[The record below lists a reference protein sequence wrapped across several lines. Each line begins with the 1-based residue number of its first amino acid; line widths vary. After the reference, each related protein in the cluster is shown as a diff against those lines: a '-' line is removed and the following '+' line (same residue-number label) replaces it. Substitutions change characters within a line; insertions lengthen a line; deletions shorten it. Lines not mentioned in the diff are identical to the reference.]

1 MSRSRQKPQLIV
13 ASRTENLANTIQS
26 ELRNSGIQTQVH
38 WPSAGDEFG
47 SMLASLTPELVLCE
61 ERLKDP
67 AVEDVIRAVRDFD
80 PDLPVLVMG
89 DHVTLMRTVGAIDL
103 GARDFVSSQDM
114 RHLTL
119 VVRRELECYEDR
131 RRMHSLF
138 KRAQELEARARS
150 LLKETGDAV
159 LQVQEGVITEINP
172 AFLGLLGRTTGDD
185 ALIGQPVLDIA
196 AADDQP
202 SLKTVLKR
210 ARKSP
215 ATEIETEIRLL
226 GKDGVTPPVQLDV
239 ASKFVDGELVTECMV
254 RQSALDKAFSPGSR
268 PDLFK
273 RLQALTPPVDG
284 SLTALVLIY
293 VDQFDSLEE
302 RIGYLDSDQILQHL
316 YDMLAPVQQPGD
328 RVFRF
333 SVSELILLVKRSSAD
348 DTRAFADQLL
358 DVVDQATFT
367 TAEHETAITATI
379 VSYPLTGEERP
390 QTLIRDMRR
399 NAAQVSR
406 RGGDISIFMG
416 PTAEASER
424 KRVADQ
430 QAERIRAALRADQ
443 LKLVFQP
450 IASLE
455 GEPGNLL
462 DTHVRMLTPD
472 GGELMAMDFLPVAI
486 EYELMPEIDAWVMQA
501 AVRVLGGSG
510 DAAGLNPTLFIRIS
524 NQTLANPQTVTSI
537 WRDAIE
543 SGQCRSEQIVFEI
556 GEGQI
561 HDHRAKFA
569 ALAEALQ
576 AHGGRVAID
585 RFGNKRASLSL
596 LTTLQPQFIKLD
608 PAFTRSLES
617 SDAEAKRQ
625 FAELIE
631 TAQSQGIR
639 TIAEHVEDANSM
651 AQLWQLG
658 INYVQ
663 GNHVQSTITADE
675 PLADAISLV

>member
-1 MSRSRQKPQLIV
+1 MTRPQQRTQLIV
-13 ASRTENLANTIQS
+13 ASRTENLANAIQN
-26 ELRNSGIQTQVH
+26 ELRSSGIQTQVH

-47 SMLASLTPELVLCE
+47 SMLASLTPEMVLCE

-89 DHVTLMRTVGAIDL
+89 DHVTLMRTVGALDL

-131 RRMHSLF
+131 RRMHALF
-138 KRAQELEARARS
+138 KRTQELETRARS

-159 LQVQEGVITEINP
+159 LHVVEGVITEINP
-172 AFLGLLGRTTGDD
+172 AFLGLLGRTTGDE
-185 ALIGQPVLDIA
+185 ALIGQPILDVA
-196 AADDQP
+196 APDDQP

-215 ATEIETEIRLL
+215 NAEIETEIRLL
-226 GKDGVTPPVQLDV
+226 GRDGVTPPVQLGV
-239 ASKFVDGELVTECMV
+239 IAKTVDDELITECV
-254 RQSALDKAFSPGSR
+254 IRQGALDKAFSPGSR
-268 PDLFK
+268 LDLFK
-273 RLQALTPPVDG
+273 RLSALTPSADDNIQ
-284 SLTALVLIY
+284 ALVLIY
-293 VDQFDSLEE
+293 VDQFDALEE
-302 RIGYLDSDQILQHL
+302 RIGYLDSDQVLQRL
-316 YDMLAPVQQPGD
+316 FDMLAPVQQPGD

-333 SVSELILLVKRSSAD
+333 SMSELMLLVRRPSAD
-348 DTRAFADQLL
+348 DIRAFADRLL
-358 DVVDQATFT
+358 EVVEQATFT

-379 VSYPLTGEERP
+379 ASYPLSGEERP

-399 NAAQVSR
+399 NASQVSR
-406 RGGDISIFMG
+406 RGGNVSIFMG

-430 QAERIRAALRADQ
+430 QAQRIREALETDQ
-443 LKLVFQP
+443 LRLVFQP

-462 DTHVRMLTPD
+462 DTHIRMLTPD

-486 EYELMPEIDAWVMQA
+486 EYDLMPDIDAWVMEQ
-501 AVRVLGGSG
+501 AVRTLASP
-510 DAAGLNPTLFIRIS
+510 DNAAGLHPTLFVRLS
-524 NQTLANPQTVTSI
+524 NQTLAEPQRVIET
-537 WRDAIE
+537 WREAIDNDR
-543 SGQCRSEQIVFEI
+543 CKPEQIVFEI
-556 GEGQI
+556 GESQI

-569 ALAEALQ
+569 ALADQIEAG
-576 AHGGRVAID
+576 GGRLAID

-596 LTTLQPQFIKLD
+596 LTALNPQFIKLD

-617 SDAEAKRQ
+617 SDAEVKRQ

-663 GNHVQSTITADE
+663 GNHVQSTIASE
-675 PLADAISLV
+675 ESLADAISLV